1 MKFKFFTRHG
11 RRAVASGKKQHR
23 PLITFKGEEGKR
35 PRQFLIGAGAVV
47 LLLLLA
53 NALRVE
59 PSLMASAEVATVHDN
74 GVLKVGVRTDI
85 PGMSLEGEGLE
96 YALAELLGEKILS
109 ADEKWDKRQD
119 AVKFIPV
126 TPMTASAKLTD
137 GTVDMLFCM
146 MPKGGSSSFA
156 YSSSYYDDPCRF
168 VFRKGEGQRS
178 VKNITVGFL
187 QSASTSGLYVPTGI
201 YETMVDNYVE
211 AHPDDGLITTYKYN
225 DDTIDL
231 SYASYD
237 ELFDALRDGEVDAI
251 VLNDLMLNK
260 LDSKGE
266 FDRSEVILGN
276 ISYAAATSTATPALT
291 SLMDV
296 LLDDLRDGGTLE
308 ALYLRYGLQR

>member
-1 MKFKFFTRHG
+1 MLHALTKQRRHMIVVE
-11 RRAVASGKKQHR
+11 RIEDR
-23 PLITFKGEEGKR
+23 PAFPAAFDKTGLTQQPQLVRNGADGHAE
-35 PRQFLIGAGAVV
+35 QFGQV
-47 LLLLLA
+47 A
-53 NALRVE
+53 NADLFFEQHAENAQPRRVL
-59 PSLMASAEVATVHDN
+59 SRQ
-74 GVLKVGVRTDI
+74 RTDI

-260 LDSKGE
+260 LDSEGE
-266 FDRSEVILGN
+266 FDRSEVTLGN

-296 LLDDLRDGGTLE
+296 LLDDLRVGGTLE